1 MGMDNDNDDGDDDD
15 DDNDT
20 DNDSDDD
27 NDNDSDYDYDYDD
40 KDDNDYDYDCDYD
53 DIKHLFAYFRIETST
68 EVNLLKL
75 PALGPAANQRSSI
88 GPAANQR
95 GPTGPAANQR
105 GPTAQFTQWSL
116 FGPCSRTC
124 GKSFQS
130 RARRCLARYAFV
142 CKGTTV
148 ESRECYMR
156 PCPGEQLQE

>member
-1 MGMDNDNDDGDDDD
+1 MDMDNNDDDGDDDD

-20 DNDSDDD
+20 DNDSDED
-27 NDNDSDYDYDYDD
+27 NDNDSDYDYD
-40 KDDNDYDYDCDYD
+40 CEYD

-95 GPTGPAANQR
+95 GPT
-105 GPTAQFTQWSL
+105 AQFTQWSL

-124 GKSFQS
+124 GESFQCEGETLPARGTPS
-130 RARRCLARYAFV
+130 RAR
-142 CKGTTV
+142 
-148 ESRECYMR
+148 
-156 PCPGEQLQE
+156 EQL

>member
-1 MGMDNDNDDGDDDD
+1 MDMDNNDDDGDDDD

-20 DNDSDDD
+20 DNDSDED
-27 NDNDSDYDYDYDD
+27 NDNDSDYDYD
-40 KDDNDYDYDCDYD
+40 CEYD

-95 GPTGPAANQR
+95 GPT
-105 GPTAQFTQWSL
+105 AQFTQWSL

-130 RARRCLARYAFV
+130 RARRCLARYAFA